1 MHPLY
6 AVHHQR
12 QHARLR
18 VPAVVDA
25 GAARR
30 SDPRQA
36 SWGANI
42 TLRGRPPA
50 ILIFAPHKT
59 GSTFFTSFLHDVAA
73 HLGLCWYTDNAAFM
87 YSPSDHTK
95 CASPSCGHTG
105 HQRRFESDDR
115 GWGDCTAFT
124 CEQLDVSAAAAQL
137 TDSAMQRSPL
147 SLSAANGFLWGTLR
161 LPPAMRSA
169 MAHVGTGPWQW
180 YVVLHSRHPGDTLVS
195 GYHSFGWTHPA
206 SPSASAMQ
214 RRAHESRQA
223 AIRNRSVDDYVL
235 SEAAD
240 LQRKYNVYFHLMR
253 HPPTGVKLLRSRY
266 EELVTAFPRW
276 LATFV
281 AALSPSYSKETLVA
295 TYRYLLR
302 RHANAFSPDGRHKR
316 SVRPGRFSEEVGAAT
331 IEALRQS
338 HLKWWTEL
346 GYSLETGHGF
356 LR

>member
-115 GWGDCTAFT
+115 GWGDCSLHMRAARRFSSSSSAHRLSNAKVSPVTECCKRIPLGNPPLTT
-124 CEQLDVSAAAAQL
+124 CNALGHGACRHRPVAVV
-137 TDSAMQRSPL
+137 RGP
-147 SLSAANGFLWGTLR
+147 SLAT
-161 LPPAMRSA
+161 
-169 MAHVGTGPWQW
+169 PW
-180 YVVLHSRHPGDTLVS
+180 RHPGIWVS
-195 GYHSFGWTHPA
+195 FVWLDAPGIAKCVCHA
-206 SPSASAMQ
+206 
-214 RRAHESRQA
+214 
-223 AIRNRSVDDYVL
+223 
-235 SEAAD
+235 
-240 LQRKYNVYFHLMR
+240 
-253 HPPTGVKLLRSRY
+253 
-266 EELVTAFPRW
+266 TA
-276 LATFV
+276 V
-281 AALSPSYSKETLVA
+281 AREQT
-295 TYRYLLR
+295 
-302 RHANAFSPDGRHKR
+302 GRH
-316 SVRPGRFSEEVGAAT
+316 S
-331 IEALRQS
+331 
-338 HLKWWTEL
+338 
-346 GYSLETGHGF
+346 
-356 LR
+356 